1 MMIKI
6 FILIKLYI
14 EHRYLDTY
22 VSSKLIKDINYTI
35 MNINVLEDVNYF
47 SDVSSYN
54 SSTNSIPD

>member
-54 SSTNSIPD
+54 SSNSIPD